1 MQMLATYSEEGKLPG
16 LNWINADVKKIDSS
30 LLTQTTRLPHMGWN
44 DLKPSMQKNIYFSNE
59 FYADAQFY
67 FLHSYYFDAEDKKN
81 VVATSFYGLDF
92 DAVVSHGNIYGAQ
105 FHLEKSH
112 NWGEKF
118 LKNFLENC

>member
-1 MQMLATYSEEGKLPG
+1 M
-16 LNWINADVKKIDSS
+16 
-30 LLTQTTRLPHMGWN
+30 PHMGWN

-59 FYADAQFY
+59 FYSDAQFY

-112 NWGEKF
+112 HWGEKF